1 MERVE
6 EVKLIIQG
14 LNVEIESIESLL
26 KWYKGQ
32 ELDDKQTALRNYGI
46 QRIST
51 VERYITGYEMER
63 RSLITNQTT

>member
-1 MERVE
+1 MERIE

-32 ELDDKQTALRNYGI
+32 ELTDKQKHLKNYGI
-46 QRIST
+46 ERIST
-51 VERYITGYEMER
+51 VKNYITYYELEIEV
-63 RSLITNQTT
+63 LLKPKK